1 MDIIQNNQVWDVYP
15 TYKAYQRVATT
26 GLDVHVI
33 IIIINSDYIVH
44 DPNKNHITNIEV
56 LNKVIRTLPVC
67 DKVLVHNAVKNRGQF
82 WERKY
87 EQVKNEP
94 SERSTQIA
102 LVKKALL
109 GLLII

>member
-1 MDIIQNNQVWDVYP
+1 MDIIQNNQVWDVYL
-15 TYKAYQRVATT
+15 TYKAYQRVSIT

-33 IIIINSDYIVH
+33 VIIINSDYIVH
-44 DPNKNHITNIEV
+44 DPNKNHITNIEA
-56 LNKVIRTLPVC
+56 LNKVIRTLPAR
-67 DKVLVHNAVKNRGQF
+67 DKVLVYNAVKNRGQF

-94 SERSTQIA
+94 SERSKQIA